1 MNEKLREYVDSLFEG
16 VAVNKRTVELKEE
29 MLQNLNEKYN
39 DLIADGKNEDAAF
52 NIAVASV
59 GDISDLLHELEKGA
73 PTAADERMEAA
84 RRRSA
89 KLVSVAVML
98 YILCCVPVIVLS
110 EIRLPG
116 GGIIGIVAMFVMIA
130 AATGLI
136 IYNNMTKPRY
146 VKRDDTVVEE
156 FKEWQQQ
163 KSDKNSLRKSVESA
177 MWAIVVALYFII
189 SFATGAWY
197 VTWVIFLIGGAV
209 EGIIRALFDVQKR

>member
-59 GDISDLLHELEKGA
+59 GDISDLLRELEKGA
-73 PTAADERMEAA
+73 PTAADDRMEAA

-116 GGIIGIVAMFVMIA
+116 GEIIGIVAMFVMIA